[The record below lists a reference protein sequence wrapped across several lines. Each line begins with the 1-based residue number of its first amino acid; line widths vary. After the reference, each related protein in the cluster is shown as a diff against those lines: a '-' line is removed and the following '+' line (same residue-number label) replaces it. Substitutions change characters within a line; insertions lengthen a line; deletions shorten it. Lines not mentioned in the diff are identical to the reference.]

1 MRIYALAFVLALA
14 SPLTAGAE
22 DTPQGSKSSEKAEA
36 GGSTAKKKSA
46 AKLHQ
51 DDVAIIAHHHQLHM
65 LEIDYG
71 KLAQQRGTGPVQ
83 RYGERLMK
91 DHQKLDKDLTAL
103 AKKHGLSKI
112 PMVTPDTEAAQK
124 EQQDAKDTMARIS
137 KLEGAEFDR
146 EFLSVMVMDH
156 EREIGK
162 TENAIA
168 AARSPALASL
178 LRNVKP
184 VLQRHADSAREL
196 QKGAPQVGA
205 LERSPTEGERPVENR

>member
-1 MRIYALAFVLALA
+1 MMRIYALAFACALA
-14 SPLTAGAE
+14 APLSAGAE
-22 DTPQGSKSSEKAEA
+22 DAPQGSKSSD
-36 GGSTAKKKSA
+36 TAKSGGTTTKAKA

-51 DDVAIIAHHHQLHM
+51 DDVAIIAQHHELNM

-71 KLAQQRGTGPVQ
+71 KLAQKRGSGAVK
-83 RYGERLMK
+83 RYGETLMK

-112 PMVTPDTEAAQK
+112 PMHEPETEAAQK
-124 EQQDAKDTMARIS
+124 EHQDAKDTMARIS

-162 TENAIA
+162 TENAIT
-168 AARSPALASL
+168 AARSPELASL

-205 LERSPTEGERPVENR
+205 LERSRTEGEPVKNP